1 MVHSIVRT
9 DRWFLKPSRQTTE
22 HLVATVSRYRAFCK
36 ALTYVVYGH
45 WVEIK
50 SASSQCVA
58 VERLIHKTK
67 SNPHPKYEYFGKR
80 FYKFPSYLRRAAIE
94 FVCGQ
99 VSSFVTRYQEW
110 QSGIRKRRDAK
121 PPRLNPE
128 SGCYPALYR
137 GQCILL
143 GDGLE
148 TAQVKVWNGSD
159 WVWSEPITIGTKRDR
174 HLLSHSKTLSP
185 YLMVNHRGVYLS
197 VPFGLKPN
205 RLQGDRVCA
214 VDVGINTLA
223 TASIVARDGTVTAR
237 RFLHPAADI
246 DHRDRLF
253 KRISRKARLTK
264 KLHLGFCRSLYRKAQ
279 HINQNLAQQT
289 SRQIVNFALEYGAS
303 VIVFEQLK
311 SWKPKGGR
319 KRSTLKQRFHG
330 WLHRKL
336 VELTSQKFE
345 EMGGQTEYV
354 YPRGTSSWAYDGSG
368 QVSRD
373 KSNYSN
379 ATFKNGKRYNC
390 DLSASLNIAAR
401 YWAYKLKLTRRKDG
415 QLLDGKSPFNKQ
427 RMPVTLSL
435 LWESKQLHS
444 SGLGRH
450 ASP

>member
-1 MVHSIVRT
+1 MVQSIVRT

-22 HLVATVSRYRAFCK
+22 HLAATVTQYRAFCK

-50 SASSQCVA
+50 SAKSQCVA

-67 SNPHPKYEYFGKR
+67 SNPSPKYQYFGKR

-110 QSGIRKRRDAK
+110 QSGIRKKRDAR
-121 PPRLNPE
+121 PPKLNPE
-128 SGCYPALYR
+128 AGCYPALYR
-137 GQCILL
+137 GQCILF
-143 GDGLE
+143 GNDLE
-148 TAQVKVWNGSD
+148 AVQIKVWNGSD
-159 WVWSEPITIGTKRDR
+159 WVWSEPTTIKTKRDR

-185 YLMVNHRGVYLS
+185 YLMVNHKGVYLS
-197 VPFGLKPN
+197 VPFGLKPEK
-205 RLQGDRVCA
+205 LKGDRVCA

-223 TASIVARDGTVTAR
+223 TASIVGSDGTVTAR
-237 RFLHPAADI
+237 KFLHPAADI

-253 KRISRKARLTK
+253 KRISRMARLTK
-264 KLHLGFCRSLYRKAQ
+264 KLHKGFCNSLYRKAR
-279 HINQNLAQQT
+279 HINQNLAQQV
-289 SRQIVNFALEYGAS
+289 SRQIVNFARGNGAS

-311 SWKPKGGR
+311 NWKPKGGR
-319 KRSTLKQRFHG
+319 KRSTLKQKFHG

-336 VELTSQKFE
+336 VELVEQKFE
-345 EMGGQTEYV
+345 EVGGITEYV

-379 ATFKNGKRYNC
+379 ATFKTGKQYNC
-390 DLSASLNIAAR
+390 DLSASYNIAAR

-415 QLLDGKSPFNKQ
+415 RLLDGKSSSNKQ

-435 LWESKQLHS
+435 LWEPRS
-444 SGLGRH
+444 SIVVD
-450 ASP
+450 

>member
-22 HLVATVSRYRAFCK
+22 YLAATVAQYRRFCK
-36 ALTYVVYGH
+36 ALTFVVYGH
-45 WVEIK
+45 WVEIR
-50 SASSQCVA
+50 AQSSQCVA

-67 SNPHPKYEYFGKR
+67 SNPNPKYSYFGKR

-94 FVCGQ
+94 LVCGQ

-110 QSGIRKRRDAK
+110 QSGTRKRPDAR

-128 SGCYPALYR
+128 AGCYPALYR
-137 GQCILL
+137 GQCVLF

-148 TAQVKVWNGSD
+148 TVQIKVWNGSD
-159 WVWSEPITIGTKRDR
+159 WVWSEFIAIRTKRDR

-197 VPFGLKPN
+197 VPFGLKPEK
-205 RLQGDRVCA
+205 LQGHRVCA
-214 VDVGINTLA
+214 VDIGINTLA
-223 TASIVARDGTVTAR
+223 TATLVGSDGTVTAR
-237 RFLHPAADI
+237 KFLHPAADI

-264 KLHLGFCRSLYRKAQ
+264 KLHKGFCNSLYRKAR

-289 SRQIVNFALEYGAS
+289 SRQIVNFALAHGAS

-311 SWKPKGGR
+311 NWKPKGGR
-319 KRSTLKQRFHG
+319 TRSTLKQRFHG
-330 WLHRKL
+330 WIHRKL
-336 VELTSQKFE
+336 VELVEQKFE
-345 EMGGQTEYV
+345 EVGGQTEYV

-379 ATFKNGKRYNC
+379 ATFKTGKRYNC
-390 DLSASLNIAAR
+390 DLSASYNIAAR
-401 YWAYKLKLTRRKDG
+401 YWADKLKLTRRKDG
-415 QLLDGKSPFNKQ
+415 RLSDGRSSSDKQ

-435 LWESKQLHS
+435 LWQSKQLHT
-444 SGLGRH
+444 SG
-450 ASP
+450 

>member
-1 MVHSIVRT
+1 MIHSIVRT
-9 DRWFLKPSRQTTE
+9 DRWFLKPSCQTTE
-22 HLVATVSRYRAFCK
+22 HLAATLAHYRAFCK
-36 ALTYVVYGH
+36 ALTFVVYGH
-45 WVEIK
+45 AREIK
-50 SASSQCVA
+50 TAKSQCAV

-67 SNPHPKYEYFGKR
+67 SNPNPKYEYFGKR

-99 VSSFVTRYQEW
+99 VSSFITRYQEW
-110 QSGIRKRRDAK
+110 QSGIRKKRTAK

-128 SGCYPALYR
+128 AGCYPALYR
-137 GQCILL
+137 GQCILF
-143 GDGLE
+143 GDGVE
-148 TAQVKVWNGSD
+148 TAQIKVWNGSD
-159 WVWSEPITIGTKRDR
+159 WIWSEPITIHTKRDR

-185 YLMVNHRGVYLS
+185 YLMVNYRGVYLS
-197 VPFGLKPN
+197 VPFRLKPDK
-205 RLQGDRVCA
+205 LQGNRVCS
-214 VDVGINTLA
+214 VDIGINTLA
-223 TASIVARDGTVTAR
+223 TASIVGSDGTVTAR
-237 RFLHPAADI
+237 KFLHPAADI

-253 KRISRKARLTK
+253 KRISRKARATK
-264 KLHLGFCRSLYRKAQ
+264 KLHKGFCNSLYRKAR
-279 HINQNLAQQT
+279 HINQNLAQQI
-289 SRQIVNFALEYGAS
+289 SRQIVNWALGNGAN

-311 SWKPKGGR
+311 GWKPKGGR

-336 VELTSQKFE
+336 VALVEQKFE
-345 EMGGQTEYV
+345 EVGGQTEYV

-390 DLSASLNIAAR
+390 DLSASYNIAAR

-415 QLLDGKSPFNKQ
+415 RLWDGKSSSNKQ

-435 LWESKQLHS
+435 LWESYQLH
-444 SGLGRH
+444 GNG
-450 ASP
+450 

>member
-1 MVHSIVRT
+1 MVQSIVRT
-9 DRWFLKPSRQTTE
+9 DRWFLKPSHQTTE
-22 HLVATVSRYRAFCK
+22 HLAATVTQYRAFCK

-45 WVEIK
+45 WAEIK
-50 SASSQCVA
+50 SAKSQCSA

-67 SNPHPKYEYFGKR
+67 SNPSPKYQYFGKR

-128 SGCYPALYR
+128 AGCYPALYR
-137 GQCILL
+137 GQCILF
-143 GDGLE
+143 GNNLE
-148 TAQVKVWNGSD
+148 TAQIKVWDGSD
-159 WVWSEPITIGTKRDR
+159 WVWSEPIAIKTKRDR

-197 VPFGLKPN
+197 VPFGLKPDK
-205 RLQGDRVCA
+205 LQGERVCA
-214 VDVGINTLA
+214 VDIGINTLA
-223 TASIVARDGTVTAR
+223 TASIVGSDGTVTAR
-237 RFLHPAADI
+237 KFLHPAADI

-264 KLHLGFCRSLYRKAQ
+264 KLHKGFCNSLYRKAR
-279 HINQNLAQQT
+279 HINQNLTQQV
-289 SRQIVNFALEYGAS
+289 SRKIVNFALENGAC

-311 SWKPKGGR
+311 NWKPKGGR

-336 VELTSQKFE
+336 VELVSSKFE
-345 EMGGQTEYV
+345 EVGGTTEYV
-354 YPRGTSSWAYDGSG
+354 YPRGTSSWAYDGSR

-379 ATFKNGKRYNC
+379 ATFKTGKRYNC
-390 DLSASLNIAAR
+390 DLSASYNIAAR

-415 QLLDGKSPFNKQ
+415 RLLDGKSSSNKQ

-435 LWESKQLHS
+435 LWEPRS
-444 SGLGRH
+444 SIVVD
-450 ASP
+450 